1 MRFAP
6 KFWCQT
12 WRTFWIGQHSI
23 RPRCVFSST
32 MCDRC
37 VRTPHVPSVH
47 WRPCYTWFGHPIR
60 VILWNKCLEWVLFF
74 SITIRVYR
82 FDGVLCE
89 ALNPHWHMLMQIA
102 YCGAKDSENGRN
114 VCLRAPLGADGGGRT
129 VGKMCTCDTFSRE
142 DHRRGSANVHCMRFM
157 GSTKSI
163 HSAVF
168 VRCQSLFYIFHTTV
182 WKIQFRLPCHFC
194 SCSFFSFSFFCV
206 FTFSFHDIVWWIAL
220 SAGGTEQY
228 RTRWYDV
235 QTAGR
240 TLRIDPLASHP
251 GLFDR
256 AAVAVRHPGY
266 WCGT

>member
-1 MRFAP
+1 
-6 KFWCQT
+6 
-12 WRTFWIGQHSI
+12 
-23 RPRCVFSST
+23 

-235 QTAGR
+235 QIAGR

-256 AAVAVRHPGY
+256 AAVAVCHPGY
-266 WCGT
+266 WCGA